1 MQPTNTD
8 AAGEQRP
15 QMNSN
20 STNARQFDE
29 VLSRYLP
36 SFQRMAFR
44 KLGNAADAE
53 DAVQDAL
60 LSAYKHLDQFRGGA
74 QMSTWLTTIV
84 INSAR
89 MQLRK
94 RSNRVQMSL
103 DEPLDGEQQNFLSER
118 IADDGPNPEDVCR
131 ESELHE
137 RVGKLLTQMSAPLRK
152 ALQLRGVEGLTTH
165 EAALILGVPEG
176 TVKAQLTRARAKLRQ
191 LMRRSLDAKPSL
203 QPMRTPMSVV
213 TMEAKNPRTRVTR
226 AARDHERRALP
237 RRRALGGQI
246 PASLAVGR
254 KVA

>member
-1 MQPTNTD
+1 MQPANIDT
-8 AAGEQRP
+8 AGEQRS

-20 STNARQFDE
+20 SDNARQFNE
-29 VLSRYLP
+29 ALSRSLP

-89 MQLRK
+89 MQLRR
-94 RSNRVQMSL
+94 RSNRVQVSL
-103 DEPLDGEQQNFLSER
+103 DEPLDDEQQNFLSER

-131 ESELHE
+131 ESELHD
-137 RVGKLLTQMSAPLRK
+137 RVWKLLTQMSAPLRK
-152 ALQLRGVEGLTTH
+152 ALQLRGVEDLTTH

-191 LMRRSLDAKPSL
+191 LMRRSLNAKPSSL
-203 QPMRTPMSVV
+203 RMRTPASVV
-213 TMEAKNPRTRVTR
+213 MIEAENTRTRVTST
-226 AARDHERRALP
+226 ARDHDRKALP
-237 RRRALGGQI
+237 RRRALRGQI
-246 PASLAVGR
+246 PAGLAVGR
-254 KVA
+254 QVA

>member
-1 MQPTNTD
+1 MQTTETG
-8 AAGEQRP
+8 AAGEQKP
-15 QMNSN
+15 QMSSN
-20 STNARQFDE
+20 SANTRKFDE

-94 RSNRVQMSL
+94 RSNHVQESL
-103 DEPLDGEQQNFLSER
+103 DEPLDDEQQNCLSGR
-118 IADDGPNPEDVCR
+118 IADDSPNPEQVCR
-131 ESELHE
+131 ESELNE
-137 RVGKLLTQMSAPLRK
+137 RVRQFLSQMSAPLRK

-165 EAALILGVPEG
+165 EAALILGVPDG

-191 LMRRSLDAKPSL
+191 LMRRSLNAKPSL
-203 QPMRTPMSVV
+203 LRMRTAVSVV
-213 TMEAKNPRTRVTR
+213 MIEAENTRTRVTSTT
-226 AARDHERRALP
+226 RDHDRRALP
-237 RRRALGGQI
+237 RRRALRGES

-254 KVA
+254 RVA

>member
-15 QMNSN
+15 QINSN
-20 STNARQFDE
+20 SENARQFNE
-29 VLSRYLP
+29 ALLRSLP

-94 RSNRVQMSL
+94 RSNHVQVSL
-103 DEPLDGEQQNFLSER
+103 DEPLDDEQQNSLAER
-118 IADDGPNPEDVCR
+118 IADDNPNPEDMCR

-137 RVGKLLTQMSAPLRK
+137 RVRKLLTQMSAPLRK

-191 LMRRSLDAKPSL
+191 LMRRSLDAKPNL

-213 TMEAKNPRTRVTR
+213 TIQAKNPRTRVTG

>member
-1 MQPTNTD
+1 
-8 AAGEQRP
+8 
-15 QMNSN
+15 
-20 STNARQFDE
+20 
-29 VLSRYLP
+29 
-36 SFQRMAFR
+36 
-44 KLGNAADAE
+44 
-53 DAVQDAL
+53 
-60 LSAYKHLDQFRGGA
+60 
-74 QMSTWLTTIV
+74 MSTWLTTIV

-94 RSNRVQMSL
+94 RSNHVQVSL
-103 DEPLDGEQQNFLSER
+103 DEPLDDAQQNCLSER
-118 IADDGPNPEDVCR
+118 IADDSPDPEDMCR

-137 RVGKLLTQMSAPLRK
+137 RVGKLLTQMSGPLRK

-191 LMRRSLDAKPSL
+191 LMRRSLDVKPSL

-213 TMEAKNPRTRVTR
+213 TIQAKNPRTRVTS

-246 PASLAVGR
+246 PARLAVGR